1 MLNWCIVTLL
11 YNYNLAKDTPSLIQ
25 LKLFLWNVRKKIV
38 YYSMQASVCV
48 WRVQPGYLLLIQ
60 VWKVVWVCNGCSR
73 GISPS
78 PKYARFRESVK
89 GAAGVSPPHLIM
101 QGLVSMHWMQ
111 LGCLPLTWV
120 CMISVGKKRN
130 RERLVQLGYLPL
142 TSACAVCQYR
152 LYESIHQSSCYH

>member
-48 WRVQPGYLLLIQ
+48 WRVQPGYLPLIQ
-60 VWKVVWVCNGCSR
+60 VWKVVWVCNGCSQ

-101 QGLVSMHWMQ
+101 QGLVSMHWVQ
-111 LGCLPLTWV
+111 LGCLPLTRV

>member
-1 MLNWCIVTLL
+1 
-11 YNYNLAKDTPSLIQ
+11 
-25 LKLFLWNVRKKIV
+25 
-38 YYSMQASVCV
+38 MQASVCV
-48 WRVQPGYLLLIQ
+48 WRVQPGYIPLIQ

-73 GISPS
+73 GIPPS
-78 PKYARFRESVK
+78 PKYARFRECVK

-101 QGLVSMHWMQ
+101 QGLVSMHWVQ

-120 CMISVGKKRN
+120 CMISVGEKRN

-152 LYESIHQSSCYH
+152 LYESIHQSSCYHYVHIYFLCPCWLLTYALGHKGLHPLCNRYRTYQIYIRHC